1 LTAAYAYASCACF
14 FAKDSVALH
23 GFSQYYREASKHSM
37 NKATKMMKYMV
48 MRGGNVQFPNINAP
62 IEWNDAESIME
73 TSMEIEKTLYA
84 KYSALFRCAE
94 EAKDHELQDLI
105 SSVFLK
111 NQCENIKELADIQ
124 RNVSRV
130 GGDGVGLYIL
140 DREMASKM
148 NLHPSME
155 RPRVPRRDD

>member
-1 LTAAYAYASCACF
+1 
-14 FAKDSVALH
+14 
-23 GFSQYYREASKHSM
+23 
-37 NKATKMMKYMV
+37 
-48 MRGGNVQFPNINAP
+48 
-62 IEWNDAESIME
+62 ME

-84 KYSALFRCAE
+84 KYSALSRCAE

-111 NQCENIKELADIQ
+111 KQCENIKELADIQ
-124 RNVSRV
+124 RNLSRV
-130 GGDGVGLYIL
+130 GVDGVGLYIL

-155 RPRVPRRDD
+155 RPRVPRRED